1 MKSEFTVGLPAT
13 TWSEMCILNIIFGK
27 DTSIT
32 STKSPIL
39 NGQCTSLQSKLLDDQ
54 TSSTELFNSNSV
66 LDNYANTGVGSGKIP
81 MSSVYSMNLVI
92 RFFLNSSWKHIWYSN
107 GFIYQLRTKKLSHL
121 TLVLLIKQNKNRR
134 TKLTLHW
141 NCLYN
146 SNLEME
152 KDYIDSFIVFKS
164 IDFTDEFKN
173 MLRAN

>member
-13 TWSEMCILNIIFGK
+13 TWSEMCILNIILGK

-66 LDNYANTGVGSGKIP
+66 LDNYANTGVGSGQIP

-92 RFFLNSSWKHIWYSN
+92 GFFFLIQAENIFDIQTVLFINSEPRN
-107 GFIYQLRTKKLSHL
+107 F
-121 TLVLLIKQNKNRR
+121 
-134 TKLTLHW
+134 LTLHW
-141 NCLYN
+141 SSWLSKIKTGGLN
-146 SNLEME
+146 
-152 KDYIDSFIVFKS
+152 
-164 IDFTDEFKN
+164 
-173 MLRAN
+173 